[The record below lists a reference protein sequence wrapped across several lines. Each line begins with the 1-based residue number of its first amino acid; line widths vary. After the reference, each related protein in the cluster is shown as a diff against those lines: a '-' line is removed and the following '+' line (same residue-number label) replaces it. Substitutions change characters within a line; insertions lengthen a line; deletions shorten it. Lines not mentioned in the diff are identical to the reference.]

1 MRPLY
6 IILTFF
12 IALFFGGCVHK
23 GGVSP
28 TEQAKTPKI
37 AMIIPQKRIGRY
49 AHTTSTA
56 VFAYFLSREHPF
68 VFKSFAISDE
78 TPEEIERVLDVI
90 SDEGFE
96 YVIAPVTPKGAR
108 IIVESDAGL
117 NIFFPTIHTND
128 LDTAPQNI
136 YFGAIDYRAQID
148 RLTGLAHSPLVI
160 MYDQSAQGKKLLKMT
175 EESYRQSGKPE
186 KGVKDKEIITYG
198 IDKQTSNLAPYFQ
211 SNEKIQS
218 GSFFLNTP
226 LVKSAMILSQL
237 SYYNTDVTNILSTQ
251 INYDPLIISMTQ
263 KKDREHLYIAN
274 SVTIQ
279 DDPLVETNSM
289 LSNDIVYDWINYA
302 STVGA
307 DYFYHRITQEPRIY
321 ELPMVGNQ
329 ISYPI
334 SIVKAHNAHFK
345 VFESE

>member
-1 MRPLY
+1 M
-6 IILTFF
+6 
-12 IALFFGGCVHK
+12 ALFFGGCVQK
-23 GGVSP
+23 GDVSP
-28 TEQAKTPKI
+28 MEEAQTPKI
-37 AMIIPQKRIGRY
+37 AMILPQKRIGRY

-68 VFKSFAISDE
+68 VFKSFVISDE
-78 TPEEIERVLDVI
+78 TPEEIERVLDEI
-90 SDEGFE
+90 SDEDFE

-108 IIVESDAGL
+108 NLVESGTGL
-117 NIFFPTIHTND
+117 TIFFPTIHRND
-128 LDTAPQNI
+128 LETDAQNI
-136 YFGAIDYRAQID
+136 YFGAIDYKGQID
-148 RLTGLAHSPLVI
+148 RLTELAHSPLVI

-175 EESYRQSGKPE
+175 EESYRQSGRPYKGE
-186 KGVKDKEIITYG
+186 KEQEIITYG
-198 IDKQTSNLAPYFQ
+198 IDKQTSNLAPYLE

-263 KKDREHLYIAN
+263 KKDRENLYIAN
-274 SVTIQ
+274 SVTVQ
-279 DDPLVETNSM
+279 DDPLVEANSM

-321 ELPMVGNQ
+321 ALPMIGNQ

-334 SIVKAHNAHFK
+334 SIVKAYNAHFK
-345 VFESE
+345 VFENE

>member
-1 MRPLY
+1 MRPFY
-6 IILTFF
+6 IILTLF
-12 IALFFGGCVHK
+12 IALFFGGCAQK
-23 GGVSP
+23 GVVSP
-28 TEQAKTPKI
+28 TVQAQVPRI
-37 AMIIPQKRIGRY
+37 AMILPQKRIGRY

-68 VFKSFAISDE
+68 VFKSFVISDE
-78 TPEEIERVLDVI
+78 SPEEIERVLDEI
-90 SDEGFE
+90 SDEGFA
-96 YVIAPVTPKGAR
+96 YVIAPVTPKGAGLLA
-108 IIVESDAGL
+108 ESGTGL
-117 NIFFPTIHTND
+117 NIFFPTIHRND
-128 LDTAPQNI
+128 LDTAADNI

-148 RLTGLAHSPLVI
+148 RLTELAHAPMVI

-175 EESYRQSGKPE
+175 EESYRQNAKL
-186 KGVKDKEIITYG
+186 DNAAKEQKIITYG

-274 SVTIQ
+274 SVTVQ
-279 DDPLVETNSM
+279 DDPLVEANAM

-302 STVGA
+302 TTVGA
-307 DYFYHRITQEPRIY
+307 DYFYHMITQEPRLY
-321 ELPMVGNQ
+321 ELPIVGNQ
-329 ISYPI
+329 IDYPI
-334 SIVKAHNAHFK
+334 SIVKAYNAHFK
-345 VFESE
+345 PIGSK